1 MTTRREF
8 LKRLVSTGAALAAG
22 IRPIKYIAESG
33 LEKSSYRSPSVSP
46 SASEFPSYSTDIAA
60 AWQVVEKLTKQ
71 KGKGID
77 GITETAR
84 SR

>member
-46 SASEFPSYSTDIAA
+46 SASEFPCYSTDIAA
-60 AWQVVEKLTKQ
+60 AWEVVAHTLNRQ
-71 KGKGID
+71 GMHG
-77 GITETAR
+77 
-84 SR
+84 